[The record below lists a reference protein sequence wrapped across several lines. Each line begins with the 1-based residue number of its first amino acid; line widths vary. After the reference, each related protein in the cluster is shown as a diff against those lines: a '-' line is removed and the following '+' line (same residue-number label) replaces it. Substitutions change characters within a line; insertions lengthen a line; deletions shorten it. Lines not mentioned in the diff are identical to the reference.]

1 MLQQILQQGCEGLTR
16 IALAQHFNGSG
27 HLLLTDPLILL
38 PLGGGLQP
46 LPGERA
52 QVEVHQHVPQRLQV
66 IPSRLFWKKKG
77 NYVRDGICVCVC
89 KINSWQT
96 KN

>member
-1 MLQQILQQGCEGLTR
+1 MPRQILQLGCEGLTR

-77 NYVRDGICVCVC
+77 TMSGMACVSVCV
-89 KINSWQT
+89 
-96 KN
+96 